1 MGLEPQ
7 DDEEGFV
14 VGEFRLNE
22 DGWFN
27 YFGFPDEPFG
37 TPFKFAHSGTVVK
50 ALTYGNLGT
59 GGLSKAAFEQSFPD
73 FEPGYGTHKVEHR
86 AIDASG
92 NIGDAEEFKATVL
105 PGESPACTTTLS
117 GKLKKVTV
125 GSGVTCLEDA
135 KVTGGIRVRPGA
147 SLVVSNS
154 SIKGGLESKSADVV
168 QLFGGKVSGASK
180 ISETTGDV
188 TFAGTTLN
196 GELKLLDNGVGD
208 YGVVLAGNTIK
219 GLLSCSGNSP
229 DVTDMGAPNSLR
241 GGKQGQ
247 CASL

>member
-1 MGLEPQ
+1 MDNVLPTAPRELSEPLTTLEGATEHNVYFGEFTMGLEPQ

-59 GGLSKAAFEQSFPD
+59 GGLSKAAFEQTFPD

-92 NIGDAEEFKATVL
+92 NIGNPEEFKATVL
-105 PGESPACTTTLS
+105 PGSLPLARRPCPASRTRWSC
-117 GKLKKVTV
+117 
-125 GSGVTCLEDA
+125 
-135 KVTGGIRVRPGA
+135 GA
-147 SLVVSNS
+147 V
-154 SIKGGLESKSADVV
+154 
-168 QLFGGKVSGASK
+168 
-180 ISETTGDV
+180 
-188 TFAGTTLN
+188 
-196 GELKLLDNGVGD
+196 
-208 YGVVLAGNTIK
+208 
-219 GLLSCSGNSP
+219 
-229 DVTDMGAPNSLR
+229 
-241 GGKQGQ
+241 
-247 CASL
+247 